1 MSEVSSSSTS
11 GEVSSGIPIVR
22 LQLLDDGIPNQ
33 IMVDGAPSS
42 LLHLEPPL
50 VKLQHNRREV
60 TLIQGDGTPFGLLHL
75 VPSSV
80 NLRHNQAATR
90 IMCDGTLST
99 SRI

>member
-1 MSEVSSSSTS
+1 
-11 GEVSSGIPIVR
+11 
-22 LQLLDDGIPNQ
+22 
-33 IMVDGAPSS
+33 
-42 LLHLEPPL
+42 L